1 MALTSALLYNK
12 AFKMSRKDPLRG
24 AFLAGGS
31 VTDPEKGYHM
41 EFSTTHQSVSRGTC
55 ALMREVIGFDPKV
68 YQAGTA
74 GISWLLT
81 PATVCLAVPLYEQW
95 MTLKKNALAV
105 LCGITAGS
113 VTSMTCVIAMS
124 WLLKLDPVL
133 SASLMPKSVTSAIG
147 AEVAA
152 ELGGIGSLAGALII
166 LTGIVGNLSAAAL
179 CRICKLH
186 DPVARGVAI
195 GTGSHAVG
203 TSRALQMGR
212 IEGAVSS
219 LSIAVAGVLTAILC
233 PILANF
239 LP

>member
-1 MALTSALLYNK
+1 MADFIQTIGVWGVALTL
-12 AFKMSRKDPLRG
+12 G
-24 AFLAGGS
+24 AFALGTWINKRTGKAIFNPLLLGS
-31 VTDPEKGYHM
+31 IFIIVFLSLLQIPFGAYRE
-41 EFSTTHQSVSRGTC
+41 SVSF
-55 ALMREVIGFDPKV
+55 LS
-68 YQAGTA
+68 Y
-74 GISWLLT
+74 LLL
-81 PATVCLAVPLYEQW
+81 PATVSLAVPLYEQW
-95 MTLKKNALAV
+95 QKLKSNALAV
-105 LCGITAGS
+105 LCGIAAGS
-113 VTSMTCVIAMS
+113 VTSMVSIVAMS

-147 AEVAA
+147 AEVAT

-179 CRICKLH
+179 CKICRLY

-212 IEGAVSS
+212 VEGAVSS
-219 LSIAVAGVLTAILC
+219 LSIAVAGVLTAVLC